1 MQQVERSVEPGD
13 IGWRA
18 SQIRDQDS
26 DQDGIF
32 FCPRILD
39 PNPNH
44 HTCRQLAPYTLFFDP
59 SGRALLHKPPS
70 TLPTTIEQQI
80 NMRTPLRT
88 ILFTVALLC
97 VCTRSSHGFFSTQK
111 SVLCNKSNIAASFL
125 SPPRTRLAQQQQPN
139 FGDWTNDDYLN
150 NLSGSDDYD
159 GDGGGAYSGNYNEEQ
174 QNYAQQ
180 NEAPANNNLT
190 DEEITA
196 WALNSAQFYNTDVS
210 VQEAYG
216 VKRDGPPRREEGT
229 EVDGW

>member
-1 MQQVERSVEPGD
+1 
-13 IGWRA
+13 
-18 SQIRDQDS
+18 
-26 DQDGIF
+26 
-32 FCPRILD
+32 
-39 PNPNH
+39 
-44 HTCRQLAPYTLFFDP
+44 
-59 SGRALLHKPPS
+59 
-70 TLPTTIEQQI
+70 
-80 NMRTPLRT
+80 MRTLLRT
-88 ILFTVALLC
+88 IIITVTLLSF
-97 VCTRSSHGFFSTQK
+97 CTRSSHGFSTQK
-111 SVLCNKSNIAASFL
+111 SFLCNPAASFF
-125 SPPRTRLAQQQQPN
+125 SPPRTRLAQQQPN

-159 GDGGGAYSGNYNEEQ
+159 DGGAYSENYNEQEVAQNAQ

-180 NEAPANNNLT
+180 QQESEAPANNNLT

>member
-1 MQQVERSVEPGD
+1 
-13 IGWRA
+13 
-18 SQIRDQDS
+18 
-26 DQDGIF
+26 
-32 FCPRILD
+32 
-39 PNPNH
+39 
-44 HTCRQLAPYTLFFDP
+44 
-59 SGRALLHKPPS
+59 
-70 TLPTTIEQQI
+70 
-80 NMRTPLRT
+80 MRTLLRT
-88 ILFTVALLC
+88 IIITVALLSF
-97 VCTRSSHGFFSTQK
+97 CTRSIHGFATQK
-111 SVLCNKSNIAASFL
+111 SFLRNHPTASFL
-125 SPPRTRLAQQQQPN
+125 SSTRLAQQQQQQPN

-159 GDGGGAYSGNYNEEQ
+159 YDDYDDDGAYSENYNEEQ
-174 QNYAQQ
+174 QNVQQQNYAQ

>member
-1 MQQVERSVEPGD
+1 
-13 IGWRA
+13 
-18 SQIRDQDS
+18 
-26 DQDGIF
+26 
-32 FCPRILD
+32 
-39 PNPNH
+39 
-44 HTCRQLAPYTLFFDP
+44 
-59 SGRALLHKPPS
+59 
-70 TLPTTIEQQI
+70 
-80 NMRTPLRT
+80 MRTLLT
-88 ILFTVALLC
+88 ILFTVTLLC
-97 VCTRSSHGFFSTQK
+97 FCTRSSHGFFSTQK

-125 SPPRTRLAQQQQPN
+125 SPPRTCLAQQQQQQPN

-159 GDGGGAYSGNYNEEQ
+159 DGDGGAYSGNYNEQEVA
-174 QNYAQQ
+174 QNYAQS
-180 NEAPANNNLT
+180 EAPANNNLT